1 MLFRSSEATQKGF
14 CDKRMSAAVAKRDQ
28 MQGQVE
34 TDTAE
39 IASLHAEDQQL
50 EKEIAELSAGIAE
63 NLKAKNEA
71 TELRAADKAE
81 NERTV
86 ADAEAGK
93 SAVENALQV
102 LKDFYGGAALSFL
115 QFDPA
120 GRVTAAN
127 MDHSG
132 KTVSDLAPEV
142 FGGEYGASQSSSKGI
157 IGMLEVIVSDF
168 DRTVETVTDQEKT
181 EAEDHDT
188 FVSQISQDTATKEG
202 SVASKKSRRTEVEGE
217 LLAET
222 DSKTQAETAL
232 KDALD
237 ELAVLHSS
245 CVAGEESYAARVEK
259 RNKEIAALKEAHGIL
274 EDWQ

>member
-1 MLFRSSEATQKGF
+1 MQVSEDHFVKVRTLIKDLLSKLSSDAESEATQKGF

-39 IASLHAEDQQL
+39 IASLRAEDQQL
-50 EKEIAELSAGIAE
+50 EKETLAIRSLAIRLINTNTVPIPMRTRIKTCCLAKDGYRLRALAPTPREEIAELSAGIAE

-127 MDHSG
+127 MDLKS
-132 KTVSDLAPEV
+132 VSWRCAIVGVPRGSPP
-142 FGGEYGASQSSSKGI
+142 GGGRRTTCFQNLASQ
-157 IGMLEVIVSDF
+157 
-168 DRTVETVTDQEKT
+168 
-181 EAEDHDT
+181 
-188 FVSQISQDTATKEG
+188 
-202 SVASKKSRRTEVEGE
+202 
-217 LLAET
+217 
-222 DSKTQAETAL
+222 
-232 KDALD
+232 
-237 ELAVLHSS
+237 AV
-245 CVAGEESYAARVEK
+245 
-259 RNKEIAALKEAHGIL
+259 RNP
-274 EDWQ
+274 